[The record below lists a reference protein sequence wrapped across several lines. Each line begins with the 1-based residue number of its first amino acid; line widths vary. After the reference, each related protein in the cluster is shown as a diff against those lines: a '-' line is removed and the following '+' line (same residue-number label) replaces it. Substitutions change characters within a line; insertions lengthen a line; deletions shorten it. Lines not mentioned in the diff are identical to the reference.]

1 MIITAILTVV
11 NWLKG
16 NFKALTISFI
26 CILTVSAFFMYN
38 QLRKKDAEIA
48 RLVNNTSYYES
59 LFDKKDQANRTLQ
72 LTIDQLK
79 CSKDSIIEQLNET
92 KKKLKVKDKNLV
104 QAQVIN
110 TEVKD
115 SIKTVIQ
122 TKESDFSKKLKLNKL
137 TTIIVSRKDSI
148 LSVTLDLKNAQTLF
162 IEEKKVYRNQ
172 YKSWLSRF
180 FHFDFKK
187 IYIKNY
193 QIVNSNPLIK
203 VTDTRV
209 IEIPDK

>member
-1 MIITAILTVV
+1 MYS
-11 NWLKG
+11 NGK
-16 NFKALTISFI
+16 
-26 CILTVSAFFMYN
+26 CFFYV
-38 QLRKKDAEIA
+38 QPTEKKDAEIA

-187 IYIKNY
+187 DKIRKFTID
-193 QIVNSNPLIK
+193 NSNKLIK
-203 VTDTRV
+203 VTDTRI
-209 IEIPDK
+209 IEIK

>member
-38 QLRKKDAEIA
+38 QLKKKDAEIA

-122 TKESDFSKKLKLNKL
+122 TKESDFSKELKLNKL

-162 IEEKKVYRNQ
+162 IEEKKSV
-172 YKSWLSRF
+172 S
-180 FHFDFKK
+180 
-187 IYIKNY
+187 
-193 QIVNSNPLIK
+193 
-203 VTDTRV
+203 
-209 IEIPDK
+209 

>member
-38 QLRKKDAEIA
+38 QLKKKDAEIA

-92 KKKLKVKDKNLV
+92 KKKLKVKDKSLV

-122 TKESDFSKKLKLNKL
+122 TKESDFSKKLELNKL

-187 IYIKNY
+187 DKIRKFTID
-193 QIVNSNPLIK
+193 NSNKLIK
-203 VTDTRV
+203 VTDTRI
-209 IEIPDK
+209 IEIK

>member
-1 MIITAILTVV
+1 MITAIIAVV

-38 QLRKKDAEIA
+38 QLKKKDAEIA
-48 RLVNNTSYYES
+48 RLANNSNYYES
-59 LFDKKDQANRTLQ
+59 LFDKQGQANRTLQ
-72 LTIDQLK
+72 LTIEQLN
-79 CSKDSIIEQLNET
+79 CSKDSIIEQLNQT
-92 KKKLKVKDKNLV
+92 KKKLKVKDKDLV

-115 SIKTVIQ
+115 SIKTIIQ
-122 TKESDFSKKLKLNKL
+122 SKESDFKEQLSLNKL

-172 YKSWLSRF
+172 YKTWLSRF

-187 IYIKNY
+187 DKIRKFTIN
-193 QIVNSNPLIK
+193 NSNELIK
-203 VTDTRV
+203 VIDTRI
-209 IEIPDK
+209 IEIK